1 MSILSIVKAL
11 KYSQLRH
18 LFFLALKYPIF
29 IYPTLKATSNS
40 YNIAKKEYPKTH
52 HLSGNGNAFR
62 HALWNILIC
71 YECLKWKNNKIK
83 VMAWAQIITDKHEE
97 LSPNKPLDKAM
108 DLHNNAEGRNLF
120 EQFDFTTI
128 NDIIEVLRE
137 KLRTSKKIELV
148 SEIDNFRNEFVYV
161 KKDI

>member
-1 MSILSIVKAL
+1 
-11 KYSQLRH
+11 
-18 LFFLALKYPIF
+18 
-29 IYPTLKATSNS
+29 
-40 YNIAKKEYPKTH
+40 
-52 HLSGNGNAFR
+52 
-62 HALWNILIC
+62 
-71 YECLKWKNNKIK
+71 
-83 VMAWAQIITDKHEE
+83 MAWAQIITDKHEE

-137 KLRTSKKIELV
+137 KLRTSKKIESV
-148 SEIDNFRNEFVYV
+148 SEIDSFTNEFVYV

>member
-11 KYSQLRH
+11 KYSQLRR

-29 IYPTLKATSNS
+29 IYPTLKATSKS

-120 EQFDFTTI
+120 AQFDFVTI
-128 NDIIEVLRE
+128 EEIIEMLKE
-137 KLRTSKKIELV
+137 KLRTSKKIESV
-148 SEIDNFRNEFVYV
+148 SEMENLINEFVYV